1 MWNDIDLYQA
11 VRDFTTD
18 NVSFPGDKVREF
30 IRELVRCSLGF
41 FYSSIDISSFSS
53 MAFLEFE

>member
-18 NVSFPGDKVREF
+18 NVSFPGEKVREF
-30 IRELVRCSLGF
+30 IRELVRCSFGF
-41 FYSSIDISSFSS
+41 CLLFN
-53 MAFLEFE
+53 